1 MYAHSTRCTCTCMSL
16 LCCACRLLYS
26 RKISLCKCHHICYPP
41 QGHSR
46 KSSSPCGCE
55 STPTRRTQV
64 RGCRYQSV
72 WSLTTRTDF
81 PSLHC
86 LLVAPFL
93 SSIEALQFL
102 ARALQKSLPI
112 SPALSISVC
121 NYSPLH
127 TYLFMWVS
135 FWSYDCLAVLLFPDK
150 SRPPLPE

>member
-1 MYAHSTRCTCTCMSL
+1 MYAHSTQCMYIHIYNSIHTFAAI

-26 RKISLCKCHHICYPP
+26 RQISLCKCHRICYPP
-41 QGHSR
+41 QGHSW

-55 STPTRRTQV
+55 STTRRTQVTQETQV
-64 RGCRYQSV
+64 RGCRSSTQSA

-102 ARALQKSLPI
+102 ARALQTVFEIIHHLDHQLSLSLYAI
-112 SPALSISVC
+112 AALHC
-121 NYSPLH
+121 TH
-127 TYLFMWVS
+127 TCS
-135 FWSYDCLAVLLFPDK
+135 CG
-150 SRPPLPE
+150 